1 MLSLMFLVYSTKH
14 SAHSENGDQRMRQV
28 VAYKQWKII
37 NRQAQKVVAV
47 AYRRW
52 SFTRGSNCK
61 ALTGKILVI
70 WIGGRFQWSQKGSS
84 FCDTRRLNFK
94 AFA

>member
-14 SAHSENGDQRMRQV
+14 SAHSQNRDQRMRQV
-28 VAYKQWKII
+28 VAYKRLKQWKII

-52 SFTRGSNCK
+52 SFEVPT
-61 ALTGKILVI
+61 V
-70 WIGGRFQWSQKGSS
+70 
-84 FCDTRRLNFK
+84 RL
-94 AFA
+94 